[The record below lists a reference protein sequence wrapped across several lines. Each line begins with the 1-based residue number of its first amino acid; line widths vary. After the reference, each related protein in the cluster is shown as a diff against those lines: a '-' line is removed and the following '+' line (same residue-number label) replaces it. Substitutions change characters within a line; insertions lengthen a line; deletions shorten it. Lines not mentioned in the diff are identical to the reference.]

1 MIGISY
7 NKIYYTSD
15 FQLYIQSM
23 KLKGGDSDTSPL
35 NNKNIRILFCV
46 KDYLINDNYCN
57 RERERERERV
67 ICETQKLKNKTKKK
81 SVRLRTIIY
90 HQYST
95 IPLSILKPTQKPQ
108 NLAFSTKL
116 HT

>member
-67 ICETQKLKNKTKKK
+67 ICETQKLKNKTKKNQCGCAQ
-81 SVRLRTIIY
+81 SYITNTLQY
-90 HQYST
+90 HYQY
-95 IPLSILKPTQKPQ
+95 
-108 NLAFSTKL
+108 
-116 HT
+116 